1 MKFFLSLFLW
11 IVSFLSISQS
21 FATGELLTREEA
33 LIFLAET
40 QKSVPESFQYI
51 NLQYQD
57 IEKDSPLEDALQKL
71 IYLNSIKNSQTQ
83 LSPQTQISQ
92 YELYTLAQTIL
103 KSSKAPLDDSFKSI
117 PATQDDITDI
127 KELLAKGNSG
137 KISISLGGSSNST
150 TMALTKKEKVLFDV
164 YNTLMEE
171 HYEKESF
178 TEDALIEWA
187 IKGITNE
194 IGDTYTTYFPAV
206 ESSSFF
212 QALDG
217 EYEGI
222 WAYVEMPSPG
232 NLIIIS
238 PIVGSPSEAAGVKG
252 GDIVT
257 HIDGKEITAQNTL
270 SEVVSWIKGPAGSD
284 VELTILRDGNTTPL
298 KINVTRAKIILK
310 DVEYKKINNTT
321 FYIQIKNFWEKVD
334 TEFLAALQVLKD
346 DTRVKKVIIDV
357 RNNPGGYL
365 NEVSDMLSYFVP
377 AGEATAI
384 VSSGENDMAYRSHG
398 YDFIDMS
405 QYSFVLIQNGGSA
418 SASEILVGTIKD
430 YYPEATIIGE
440 KSFGKGSVQ
449 SLKNYYDG
457 STLKYTSAKWFT
469 GKTRQWI
476 DKIGIQPDIL
486 LEFDGELFEKSNIDN
501 QLQEAIDYKKK

>member
-1 MKFFLSLFLW
+1 M
-11 IVSFLSISQS
+11 SFLSISQS

-178 TEDALIEWA
+178 TEDALIE
-187 IKGITNE
+187 
-194 IGDTYTTYFPAV
+194 
-206 ESSSFF
+206 
-212 QALDG
+212 
-217 EYEGI
+217 
-222 WAYVEMPSPG
+222 
-232 NLIIIS
+232 
-238 PIVGSPSEAAGVKG
+238 
-252 GDIVT
+252 
-257 HIDGKEITAQNTL
+257 
-270 SEVVSWIKGPAGSD
+270 
-284 VELTILRDGNTTPL
+284 
-298 KINVTRAKIILK
+298 
-310 DVEYKKINNTT
+310 
-321 FYIQIKNFWEKVD
+321 
-334 TEFLAALQVLKD
+334 
-346 DTRVKKVIIDV
+346 
-357 RNNPGGYL
+357 
-365 NEVSDMLSYFVP
+365 
-377 AGEATAI
+377 
-384 VSSGENDMAYRSHG
+384 
-398 YDFIDMS
+398 
-405 QYSFVLIQNGGSA
+405 
-418 SASEILVGTIKD
+418 
-430 YYPEATIIGE
+430 
-440 KSFGKGSVQ
+440 
-449 SLKNYYDG
+449 
-457 STLKYTSAKWFT
+457 
-469 GKTRQWI
+469 
-476 DKIGIQPDIL
+476 
-486 LEFDGELFEKSNIDN
+486 
-501 QLQEAIDYKKK
+501 